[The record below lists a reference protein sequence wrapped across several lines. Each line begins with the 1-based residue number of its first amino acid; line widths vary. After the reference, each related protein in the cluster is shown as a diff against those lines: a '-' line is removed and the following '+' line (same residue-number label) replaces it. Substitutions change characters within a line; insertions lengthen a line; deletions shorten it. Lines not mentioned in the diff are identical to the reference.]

1 MTVMHN
7 GADGG
12 VSRLG
17 DLVATH
23 ILRTR
28 GARMSGNGRIVT
40 RAQLARALHR
50 ATCGCPAGVREL
62 QACVLGPDVGWTDDA
77 ARLEAALELEG
88 AAEPTTTAVDDQLA
102 TPQNATDRQPRFSRR

>member
-23 ILRTR
+23 FLRTR
-28 GARMSGNGRIVT
+28 GARMSGSGRIVS
-40 RAQLARALHR
+40 RAQVARALHR
-50 ATCGCPAGVREL
+50 ATCGCAPGLDDL
-62 QACVLGPDVGWTDDA
+62 QACVLGPEAGWAEDA
-77 ARLEAALELEG
+77 ARLESALEIEA
-88 AAEPTTTAVDDQLA
+88 AAEPKASVDRDAVAKAD
-102 TPQNATDRQPRFSRR
+102 TSTKREVRFSRR